1 MKLLWS
7 TCLITLLFAMGC
19 SKSNSS
25 TVDAK
30 TKIVGNWFGNYKV
43 TVSGSLKTYPVSQTF
58 SNDNSTVQIDSLS
71 GNPPVSFPGT
81 YTYTNDSIFITFN
94 NGTKYRLG
102 FSSDY
107 TNCSGTG
114 FYIAGST
121 GPVTLTKR
129 K

>member
-1 MKLLWS
+1 MKFICSFCLLLPVAILS
-7 TCLITLLFAMGC
+7 C

-25 TVDAK
+25 TGDAK
-30 TKIVGNWFGNYKV
+30 TKFVGNWYGNYKV
-43 TVSGSLKTYPVSQTF
+43 TVSGSLKTYPVSQSF
-58 SNDNSTVQIDSLS
+58 SSDNSTVQIDSLS
-71 GNPPVSFPGT
+71 GNPPNSFPGI

-102 FSSDY
+102 FSNEY
-107 TNCSGTG
+107 NNCSGTG

>member
-1 MKLLWS
+1 MKLLS
-7 TCLITLLFAMGC
+7 SLCLFTLLFAMGC
-19 SKSNSS
+19 SKSSS
-25 TVDAK
+25 SAADAK
-30 TKIVGNWFGNYKV
+30 TKFVGNWFGNYKV
-43 TVSGSLKTYPVSQTF
+43 TVSGLVKTYPVSQTF
-58 SNDNSTVQIDSLS
+58 STDNSTVQIDSLS

-102 FSSDY
+102 FSNNYS
-107 TNCSGTG
+107 NCSGTG

-129 K
+129 Q